1 MPSRNTISF
10 AYLFLIGLAFNWGAL
25 LGWSAVAGSVDWS
38 VAGPLYA
45 GGIAWCVLYD
55 TIYAHQVRAS
65 SGGIPQ
71 EHAALLII
79 PRVCGIIGQERRHPR
94 QRQIH
99 RSSVRRPLAYGPHRS
114 RRIFRLPFNLRG
126 IRLGRW
132 TALLPHLVPG
142 RRIPPHMAAPHSQL

>member
-1 MPSRNTISF
+1 
-10 AYLFLIGLAFNWGAL
+10 
-25 LGWSAVAGSVDWS
+25 VAGSVDWS

-99 RSSVRRPLAYGPHRS
+99 RSSVRRPL
-114 RRIFRLPFNLRG
+114 PFNLRG